1 MAQTQTDAERKR
13 LQRERTA
20 KHREKMKARSVED
33 ALANEQKSR
42 DEFDAY
48 RVTHRLVSPGEI
60 EAETNA
66 ESVVDALQIARE
78 FLVAL
83 GMPDVQPGET
93 LLKLERRV
101 VTAWLEIGA
110 PLLSRITLKFDHST
124 GSTTDGF
131 TYDFDTKWVALPGA
145 ADLLIDI
152 STLPVIVV
160 PEVVGVSPAVDTPD
174 TPITVEHWR
183 LPAYAPT
190 LEELKAMEHRS
201 QTGLCPVTPREA
213 LLLWKQ
219 QEAMDEKSRKLS
231 AANEARELANERR
244 LGVSYVPSSELHF
257 RNSR

>member
-13 LQRERTA
+13 QQRERTA
-20 KHREKMKARSVED
+20 KHRAKVKAESAND
-33 ALANEQKSR
+33 LAANEQKSR

-60 EAETNA
+60 EAETNC
-66 ESVVDALQIARE
+66 ESVGAALQIARE

-131 TYDFDTKWVALPGA
+131 TYDFDTKWVALKGSHE
-145 ADLLIDI
+145 LIDV
-152 STLPVIVV
+152 STLPAIEV
-160 PEVVGVSPAVDTPD
+160 PEVVEVSPAVD